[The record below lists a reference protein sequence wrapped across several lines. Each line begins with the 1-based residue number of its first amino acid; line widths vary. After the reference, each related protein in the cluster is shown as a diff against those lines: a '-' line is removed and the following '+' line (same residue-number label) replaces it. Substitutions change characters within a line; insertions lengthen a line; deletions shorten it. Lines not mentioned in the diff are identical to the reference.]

1 MAQRV
6 DEVMNR
12 EVFALHPG
20 NSVQRAREAILA
32 LGITAA
38 PVVDDDGKPVGMI
51 SLRDLVTER
60 RGDTVGERASQY
72 TVCVRANDPIEH
84 AARLLAE
91 TRFHHLPVVDAAGR
105 VVGFV
110 SALDL
115 LAGML
120 GLPASHPAA
129 FPHVDERTGL
139 VWTDDRPL
147 GYEHVE
153 AAPDGPGVLVL
164 RTANAGQPD
173 RVVWVESAANVRRRL
188 LELIAK
194 PPVGD
199 APLRFRAARV
209 EDAGVRELAVWLAR
223 EERA

>member
-1 MAQRV
+1 V
-6 DEVMNR
+6 
-12 EVFALHPG
+12 
-20 NSVQRAREAILA
+20 
-32 LGITAA
+32 
-38 PVVDDDGKPVGMI
+38 
-51 SLRDLVTER
+51 
-60 RGDTVGERASQY
+60 RAS
-72 TVCVRANDPIEH
+72 DPITH

-91 TRFHHLPVVDAAGR
+91 TRFHHLPVVDAGGR

-115 LAGML
+115 LCGML

-147 GYEHVE
+147 AYEHVE

-164 RTANAGQPD
+164 RSASAGERD
-173 RVVWVESAANVRRRL
+173 RVVWVESTDNVRRRL

-194 PPVGD
+194 PPVGN
-199 APLRFRAARV
+199 APLCFRAASV

-223 EERA
+223 EERV